1 MQHIRRAEER
11 DAGRLAEILV
21 FHYRL
26 NFYPIFKN
34 HAFYFDEM
42 QVMPVAQKYLADK
55 ETLRNV
61 YVFDDGTVKG
71 MLQMS
76 GREVQKLFAEPVLQ
90 GCGIGEKLLRYAVE
104 SCRAAFLWALEKN
117 KQAIKFYQRNGFH
130 QTGGKKLEEG
140 TAEYLVRLER

>member
-42 QVMPVAQKYLADK
+42 QVMPVA
-55 ETLRNV
+55 
-61 YVFDDGTVKG
+61 
-71 MLQMS
+71 
-76 GREVQKLFAEPVLQ
+76 
-90 GCGIGEKLLRYAVE
+90 
-104 SCRAAFLWALEKN
+104 
-117 KQAIKFYQRNGFH
+117 
-130 QTGGKKLEEG
+130 
-140 TAEYLVRLER
+140 